1 MKKPPISRGKKP
13 LRWGGMMLGIAISI
27 ATWQFSQGK
36 EVYMVYIQAW
46 LAHGLLH
53 TAWIRTQA
61 SGHHVKPWPGA
72 NTLPLARLSIP
83 HLNVEQIVLSSAGN
97 GMSAFALGH
106 SDSSVLPGELGNS
119 VLNAHHRDTFFSFL
133 KKLKEG
139 DTLVLES
146 LDTGRWH
153 YQVSLVK
160 VVERTETNWVEPS
173 LNRRLT
179 LVSCYPCTS
188 TEDGQRYIVV
198 AEEVERMA

>member
-1 MKKPPISRGKKP
+1 MKNPPINRGRKP
-13 LRWGGMMLGIAISI
+13 LRWAGIILGIAMSFAI
-27 ATWQFSQGK
+27 WQFSQGK
-36 EVYMVYIQAW
+36 EVYTAHIQAW
-46 LAHGLLH
+46 LAHHLLH

-72 NTLPLARLSIP
+72 NTWPLARLSNP
-83 HLNVEQIVLSSAGN
+83 RLNVEQIVLTTAGN

-119 VLNAHHRDTFFSFL
+119 VLNAHHRNTFFSFL
-133 KKLKEG
+133 KELKEG

-146 LDTGRWH
+146 LGTGHWH

-160 VVERTETNWVEPS
+160 VVERTETHWVEPS

-188 TEDGQRYIVV
+188 IEDGQRYIVI